1 MFSRI
6 GRQIVIITM
15 TSYRVVMYET
25 GVNAVR
31 CNKKH
36 TPSRVP
42 ISAAHCTEYRNSSQ
56 KTNKPSGIF
65 EYFQTL
71 NNLTLAPL
79 NPDEKIKTETGKPM
93 KRIML
98 FLLTNIAIMV
108 VLSITLRLLGV
119 DSILAENGS
128 DLNIQALVILSG
140 VIGFGGSFIS
150 LLISKWMAKRMTGA
164 VVITNP
170 VSNVEKWLISTV
182 EKQAKIVG
190 IKMPEVAIFPSSAM
204 NAFATGAS
212 KNKALMAVSQGL
224 LDSMSQGEIEAV
236 VGHEMSHI
244 ANGDMVTLAL
254 IQGVVN
260 TFVVFLSRVIGH
272 VVDRVILKN
281 NQGHGIGY
289 FVSVIVAQIVLSIL
303 ASTIVMY
310 FSRKREFI
318 ADTGGADLAGHQNM
332 INALKRL
339 GQVEPEALP
348 EQMAAFGINDKGG
361 VMALFSSHPPIE
373 DRIVALEQRALRG

>member
-1 MFSRI
+1 
-6 GRQIVIITM
+6 
-15 TSYRVVMYET
+15 
-25 GVNAVR
+25 
-31 CNKKH
+31 
-36 TPSRVP
+36 
-42 ISAAHCTEYRNSSQ
+42 
-56 KTNKPSGIF
+56 
-65 EYFQTL
+65 
-71 NNLTLAPL
+71 
-79 NPDEKIKTETGKPM
+79 M
-93 KRIML
+93 KRILL
-98 FLLTNIAIMV
+98 FIMTNIAIMF
-108 VLSITLRLLGV
+108 VLSITLRILGV
-119 DSILAENGS
+119 DSILADNGS

-150 LLISKWMAKRMTGA
+150 LLMSKWMAKRMTGA
-164 VVITNP
+164 VVINNP

-182 EKQAKIVG
+182 EKQAQIVG
-190 IKMPEVAIFPSSAM
+190 IKMPEVAIFPDSSM

-212 KNKALMAVSQGL
+212 KNNALMAVSQGL
-224 LDSMSQGEIEAV
+224 LNNMTQGEIEAV

-260 TFVVFLSRVIGH
+260 TFVVFLSRIVGH
-272 VVDRVILKN
+272 VVDRMILKN
-281 NQGHGIGY
+281 EQGHGIGY
-289 FVSVIVAQIVLSIL
+289 FVTTMIAQVVLSIL

-339 GQVEPEALP
+339 GQVEPAALP

-361 VMALFSSHPPIE
+361 FMALFSSHPPIE
-373 DRIVALEQRALRG
+373 DRVQALEQRAMEKS

>member
-1 MFSRI
+1 
-6 GRQIVIITM
+6 
-15 TSYRVVMYET
+15 
-25 GVNAVR
+25 
-31 CNKKH
+31 
-36 TPSRVP
+36 
-42 ISAAHCTEYRNSSQ
+42 
-56 KTNKPSGIF
+56 
-65 EYFQTL
+65 
-71 NNLTLAPL
+71 
-79 NPDEKIKTETGKPM
+79 M
-93 KRIML
+93 KRILL
-98 FLLTNIAIMV
+98 FIMTNIAIMV
-108 VLSITLRLLGV
+108 VLSITLRILGV

-140 VIGFGGSFIS
+140 VIGFGGAFIS

-170 VSNVEKWLISTV
+170 TTNIERWLVSIV
-182 EKQAKIVG
+182 EKQANIVG
-190 IKMPEVAIFPSSAM
+190 IKMPEVAIFPSPAM

-212 KNKALMAVSQGL
+212 KNNALMAVSQGL
-224 LDSMSQGEIEAV
+224 LDNMAQGEIEAV

-260 TFVVFLSRVIGH
+260 TFVVFLSRIVGH

-281 NQGHGIGY
+281 EQGHGIGY
-289 FVSVIVAQIVLSIL
+289 FVTVIVAQVVLSVL
-303 ASTIVMY
+303 ASIIVMY

-318 ADTGGADLAGHQNM
+318 ADTGGADLAGPQNM

-361 VMALFSSHPPIE
+361 IMALFSSHPPIE
-373 DRIVALEQRALRG
+373 SRIAALEKRAMGPS

>member
-1 MFSRI
+1 
-6 GRQIVIITM
+6 
-15 TSYRVVMYET
+15 
-25 GVNAVR
+25 
-31 CNKKH
+31 
-36 TPSRVP
+36 
-42 ISAAHCTEYRNSSQ
+42 
-56 KTNKPSGIF
+56 
-65 EYFQTL
+65 
-71 NNLTLAPL
+71 
-79 NPDEKIKTETGKPM
+79 M

-98 FLLTNIAIMV
+98 FIMTNIAIMV

-170 VSNVEKWLISTV
+170 SNNMERWLLATV
-182 EKQAKIVG
+182 EKQAQIVG
-190 IKMPEVAIFPSSAM
+190 IKMPEVAIFPAADL

-212 KNKALMAVSQGL
+212 KNKSLMAVSQGL
-224 LDSMSQGEIEAV
+224 LDNMSQGEIEAV

-281 NQGHGIGY
+281 NQGYGIGY
-289 FVSVIVAQIVLSIL
+289 FVTVIAAQIVLSIL

-310 FSRKREFI
+310 FSRKREFV

-332 INALKRL
+332 ISALKRL

-348 EQMAAFGINDKGG
+348 EQMAAFGINNKGG
-361 VMALFSSHPPIE
+361 IMALFSSHPPIE
-373 DRIVALEQRALRG
+373 ARIEALEKRAMRMS

>member
-1 MFSRI
+1 
-6 GRQIVIITM
+6 
-15 TSYRVVMYET
+15 
-25 GVNAVR
+25 
-31 CNKKH
+31 
-36 TPSRVP
+36 
-42 ISAAHCTEYRNSSQ
+42 
-56 KTNKPSGIF
+56 
-65 EYFQTL
+65 
-71 NNLTLAPL
+71 
-79 NPDEKIKTETGKPM
+79 M
-93 KRIML
+93 KRIFL
-98 FLLTNIAIMV
+98 FLMTNIAIML

-140 VIGFGGSFIS
+140 VIGFGGAFIS
-150 LLISKWMAKRMTGA
+150 LLMSKWMDKRMTDA

-170 VSNVEKWLISTV
+170 STNIEKWLISTV

-190 IKMPEVAIFPSSAM
+190 IKMPEVAIFPSPAM

-212 KNKALMAVSQGL
+212 KNKSLMAVSQGL
-224 LDSMSQGEIEAV
+224 LDSMKQGEIEAV

-244 ANGDMVTLAL
+244 ANGDMVTLTL

-260 TFVVFLSRVIGH
+260 TFVVFLSRIIGH

-289 FVSVIVAQIVLSIL
+289 FVTVIVAQVVLSIL

-361 VMALFSSHPPIE
+361 IMALFSSHPPIE
-373 DRIVALEQRALRG
+373 DRIAALEKRALTRS